1 MGLKCGIVGL
11 PNAGKSTIFNALT
24 NSKAAESANYPFC
37 TIDPNLGR
45 VIVPDSRLDQISR
58 IFQPE
63 KTLPTLL
70 EFVDIAGLVKG
81 ASQGEG
87 LGNQFLSHIR
97 STDSLLQVVR
107 GFEDR
112 QITHVYESIDPK
124 RDIEIINTELLLAD
138 LEVVEKRFK
147 KLEKQAQ
154 TTGQKELKKEVQVL
168 KVVLDLLKADTPLR
182 SKQWD
187 REDLQYISPL
197 NLITLKPILYICNQ
211 SEDAFKEGNLAEKQ
225 IQEMCRNQEEV
236 LSISCAL
243 EEEMVDLNPQEKQ
256 EFLSALG
263 MKEPSLNRVIR
274 KVYEQLNLIT
284 FFTAGKK
291 EVKAWTLPK
300 GSLAPQAAGVI
311 HSDFEKGFIRAEVYS
326 FEDLLKYRTEKDL
339 KQAGRMISEGK
350 NYEVKDGDIM
360 HFLFN
365 V

>member
-1 MGLKCGIVGL
+1 
-11 PNAGKSTIFNALT
+11 
-24 NSKAAESANYPFC
+24 
-37 TIDPNLGR
+37 
-45 VIVPDSRLDQISR
+45 
-58 IFQPE
+58 
-63 KTLPTLL
+63 
-70 EFVDIAGLVKG
+70 
-81 ASQGEG
+81 
-87 LGNQFLSHIR
+87 
-97 STDSLLQVVR
+97 
-107 GFEDR
+107 
-112 QITHVYESIDPK
+112 HVYDNIDPK

-154 TTGQKELKKEVQVL
+154 TTGQKELKLEVQVL

-187 REDLQYISPL
+187 REDLQYILPL

>member
-45 VIVPDSRLDQISR
+45 VIVPDSRLDQISH

-112 QITHVYESIDPK
+112 QITHVYDNIDPK

-154 TTGQKELKKEVQVL
+154 TTGQKELKLEVQVL

-187 REDLQYISPL
+187 REDLQYILPL
-197 NLITLKPILYICNQ
+197 NLITLK
-211 SEDAFKEGNLAEKQ
+211 
-225 IQEMCRNQEEV
+225 
-236 LSISCAL
+236 
-243 EEEMVDLNPQEKQ
+243 
-256 EFLSALG
+256 
-263 MKEPSLNRVIR
+263 
-274 KVYEQLNLIT
+274 
-284 FFTAGKK
+284 
-291 EVKAWTLPK
+291 
-300 GSLAPQAAGVI
+300 
-311 HSDFEKGFIRAEVYS
+311 
-326 FEDLLKYRTEKDL
+326 
-339 KQAGRMISEGK
+339 
-350 NYEVKDGDIM
+350 
-360 HFLFN
+360 
-365 V
+365 